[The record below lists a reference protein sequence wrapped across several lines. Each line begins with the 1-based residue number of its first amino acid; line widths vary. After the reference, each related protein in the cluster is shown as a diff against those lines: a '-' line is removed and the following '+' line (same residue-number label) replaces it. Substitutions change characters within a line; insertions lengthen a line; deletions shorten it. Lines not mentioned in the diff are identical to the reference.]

1 MIRKSYV
8 KMARDFPGGLV
19 ALAAAMGRTEAA
31 TRNRIYA
38 CKGQQMTVE
47 DALVMQSLSGTTHF
61 AEAVAA
67 ESGGVFMALP
77 EPDESDRGELFEKF
91 AELYAELGELSGQ
104 MKSAVADGEIDHRE
118 RRGIAETGQDIH
130 RILQELLQ
138 LTFAVYCRPEP
149 EREA

>member
-19 ALAAAMGRTEAA
+19 ALAAAMGKTEAA

-38 CKGQQMTVE
+38 CKGQQMAVE
-47 DALVMQSLSGTTHF
+47 DALVMQALSGTTHF
-61 AEAVAA
+61 AEAVAS
-67 ESGGVFMALP
+67 ESGGVFLRLP
-77 EPDESDRGELFEKF
+77 EPNDADRGELFGKF

-104 MKSAVADGEIDHRE
+104 MREAVEDGKIDHRE